1 MQSMDKLQD
10 LVEEHEM
17 NDTNI
22 RQFLEAAR
30 EYLLGFMPAQP
41 QLATIPVRTSR

>member
-1 MQSMDKLQD
+1 MQGMDKLQD

-22 RQFLEAAR
+22 RQFLEATR
-30 EYLLGFMPAQP
+30 QYLLGMVPNQP
-41 QLATIPVRTSR
+41 QLVSIPVRTSH